1 MTILSYRK
9 RRPGAIV
16 DALPEQSVWSVSFW
30 IRNILV
36 ASAYSPMARGPTSLG
51 IISRASKDSGFL
63 PLSDPSH
70 ALLSIYRVNHAIL
83 VTSVCL
89 LSLLPFCLSPQP
101 GLVVHTLF
109 PLLHCAPYTVGLIFH
124 PLFSRPDGFIEEKI
138 QTKAFQEYSPAHVDT
153 VSVVAALNSDL
164 CVSGG
169 KDKVGFAVLP
179 REPAYCRERQMF
191 GKEVLAF
198 HFRQQG

>member
-1 MTILSYRK
+1 M
-9 RRPGAIV
+9 P
-16 DALPEQSVWSVSFW
+16 F
-30 IRNILV
+30 
-36 ASAYSPMARGPTSLG
+36 
-51 IISRASKDSGFL
+51 
-63 PLSDPSH
+63 
-70 ALLSIYRVNHAIL
+70 L

-109 PLLHCAPYTVGLIFH
+109 PLLHCAPYTVGLLIFH

-164 CVSGG
+164 CVSGRPPPPG
-169 KDKVGFAVLP
+169 EAPASP
-179 REPAYCRERQMF
+179 RRAQTAPCCPGEWLRLTEGGAAAWLITRWQGVHYFLGALRAR
-191 GKEVLAF
+191 KLAF
-198 HFRQQG
+198 GGWNF

>member
-1 MTILSYRK
+1 MPTAPWRGVPHLWESS
-9 RRPGAIV
+9 
-16 DALPEQSVWSVSFW
+16 LEQAKTLGFFLHQTPITHSFW
-30 IRNILV
+30 AFTELIV
-36 ASAYSPMARGPTSLG
+36 P
-51 IISRASKDSGFL
+51 F
-63 PLSDPSH
+63 
-70 ALLSIYRVNHAIL
+70 L

-109 PLLHCAPYTVGLIFH
+109 PLLHCAPYAVGLLIFH

-179 REPAYCRERQMF
+179 REPAYCREGQMF

-198 HFRQQG
+198 HFRQQGWIV